1 MALISQ
7 LFRSNPS
14 LNELGFKILENWYK
28 QTAQQKTE
36 HLKWLAD
43 ELRTATLSGKQIA
56 VELADRLGVQI
67 SDGKDRARA
76 VASLFLNQ
84 SLAAQA

>member
-7 LFRSNPS
+7 LFRSNAS

-67 SDGKDRARA
+67 SDDFPPPKPKGRGRK
-76 VASLFLNQ
+76 
-84 SLAAQA
+84 

>member
-14 LNELGFKILENWYK
+14 LNEVGFKILENWYK

-36 HLKWLAD
+36 HLIWLAD
-43 ELRTATLSGKQIA
+43 ELRKTTPLSGKKIA

-67 SDGKDRARA
+67 SDDFPPPKPKGRGKK
-76 VASLFLNQ
+76 
-84 SLAAQA
+84 